1 MINFTVTYPQA
12 DYMPISIP
20 EGIGL
25 NLMEVLKAAEFQI
38 QGTCGGMALCA
49 TCRVRILS
57 GGEQLSPPAEA
68 ELELLDSLPFVDDVT
83 RLSCQLRVDERM
95 NNCIFELVEE

>member
-1 MINFTVTYPQA
+1 MINFIVNHLQA
-12 DYMPISIP
+12 GNTPISIP

-49 TCRVRILS
+49 TCRVRVLS
-57 GGEQLSPPAEA
+57 GGEKLSPPADA
-68 ELELLDSLPFVDDVT
+68 ELDLLDSLPFADDAT
-83 RLSCQLRVDERM
+83 RLSCQLRVDEQM

>member
-1 MINFTVTYPQA
+1 MINFIVNHGEAGNT
-12 DYMPISIP
+12 PISIP

-25 NLMEVLKAAEFQI
+25 NLMEVLKASELQI

-57 GGEQLSPPAEA
+57 GGEQLSPPEDA
-68 ELELLDSLPFVDDVT
+68 ELHLLDSLPFVDDNT

-95 NNCIFELVEE
+95 NNCIFELIEE